1 MNTQPLVTCFI
12 LNWNRKEETC
22 RAIDSV
28 INQSYTKIE
37 ILLVDNGSDDG
48 SLAYIQSKYPQIHC
62 VQLEKNF
69 GCPGGRNRG
78 IKYCK
83 GKYVFHV
90 DNDGVLHEKAVE
102 KAIEI
107 IHSDTEIAVLTGLII
122 DFADDSE
129 IDVNIALDNKNHYQT
144 NLFQGGISIHR
155 KSIYSEVGFYPDDY
169 MYGGEE
175 TYLSYRI
182 LDAGYKIV
190 KSNQVVLWH
199 KKSDL
204 ARDNEKESLRK
215 WSNALVNAYQIFPI
229 ENFIIYYVY
238 FYTVYPVYAF
248 KQNFLRSYI
257 KMLPEINRRF
267 KKYNRKPIKREMY
280 YKFKELSK

>member
-1 MNTQPLVTCFI
+1 MKTQPLITCFI

-28 INQSYTKIE
+28 INQSYNNIE
-37 ILLVDNGSDDG
+37 ILVVDNGSDDG
-48 SLAYIQSKYPQIHC
+48 SLVYVKEKYKQVIC

-78 IKYCK
+78 IEYCN
-83 GKYVFHV
+83 GKYIFYV

-102 KAIEI
+102 KAVEI
-107 IHSDTEIAVLTGLII
+107 IHSNSKIAVLTGLIMGF
-122 DFADDSE
+122 DTPLE
-129 IDVNIALDNKNHYQT
+129 IDTKIALENRNYYQT

-155 KSIYSEVGFYPDDY
+155 KDIYSEVGLYPDDY

-175 TYLSYRI
+175 SYLSYRI
-182 LDAGYKIV
+182 LDVGYEIV
-190 KSNQVVLWH
+190 KSHNVILWH

-204 ARDNEKESLRK
+204 ARDNEKESIRK
-215 WSNALVNAYQIFPI
+215 WSNALINAYQIFPM
-229 ENFIIYYVY
+229 EKFIIFYIY
-238 FYTVYPVYAF
+238 FYTIYPVYAF
-248 KQNFLRSYI
+248 RQGFLKSYL
-257 KMLPEINRRF
+257 KMLPKINSRF
-267 KKYNRKPIKREMY
+267 DKYDRKPIKRETY